1 MVCLGLQ
8 PVAILLAKA
17 ANRRSF
23 VVSVDAFYSKNPSS
37 DTIAINLDIFHSNVC
52 WKNEKRQKEA
62 ASGVDKCEQSMT
74 SSPHF

>member
-1 MVCLGLQ
+1 MGCLGLQ

-17 ANRRSF
+17 ANSRSF

-52 WKNEKRQKEA
+52 
-62 ASGVDKCEQSMT
+62 
-74 SSPHF
+74 